1 MKTDWTKLLTRL
13 ALLSGEYALIPS
25 YSMQLATLRLPVRAL
40 IKDQNFLSLSCFDGI
55 LRSTTW
61 KNNIF

>member
-13 ALLSGEYALIPS
+13 ALLSGEYALISS

-40 IKDQNFLSLSCFDGI
+40 IKDQNFLGLVFNEAVKSL
-55 LRSTTW
+55 T
-61 KNNIF
+61 

>member
-40 IKDQNFLSLSCFDGI
+40 IKDQNFLGSVFNEAVKSL
-55 LRSTTW
+55 T
-61 KNNIF
+61 